1 MVVEVLRSTVD
12 RSLLDLRREELRK
25 SRVVGAIH
33 MEVWFDSPLPFE
45 KGW

>member
-12 RSLLDLRREELRK
+12 RFLLDLRREELRK
-25 SRVVGAIH
+25 SRVVDAIH